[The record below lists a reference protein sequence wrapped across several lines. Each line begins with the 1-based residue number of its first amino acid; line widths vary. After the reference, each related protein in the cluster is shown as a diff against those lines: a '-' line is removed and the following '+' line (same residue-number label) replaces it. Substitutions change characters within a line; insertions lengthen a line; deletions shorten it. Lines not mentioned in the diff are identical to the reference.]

1 MSSSSTLYTIG
12 TALNR
17 ALDNEIPVHLLVGGA
32 WLSGQVVALDG
43 FGVVVNSDDN
53 EHSVIRVDAVSAV
66 KIGTLAPV
74 RTPITTTARPMPAP
88 RQSADQA

>member
-17 ALDNEIPVHLLVGGA
+17 ALDNEIPVHILVAGE

-43 FGVVVNSDDN
+43 FGVVLNTEDN
-53 EHSVIRVDAVSAV
+53 EHSVIRVEAVSAV
-66 KIGTLAPV
+66 RIGTLAPV
-74 RTPITTTARPMPAP
+74 RTPINAAAVPMPGP
-88 RQSADQA
+88 RPATD